1 MNIPTVPFSKP
12 VLFFIIPSLKGG
24 GAERV
29 IISLAN
35 YFNKNNFQSVL
46 ISLNNDVPAYEIE
59 NGVKVFHLTNRQKSG
74 LVYRA
79 YYIAQTFYKL
89 IKLLRTEKPACTLSF
104 ITSANIWTGIT
115 CSLTRVPYIVSERTS
130 PDRSVNSFNYLHKHL
145 ALNLYKRSAAVVV
158 SAKGVADCLLKDKDF
173 KALNNIERITNA
185 VTIFQSPSKQKVHHR
200 RFILGVG
207 RLAYV
212 KGFDI
217 LIEAYAKSGL
227 NDIDLIVIG
236 DGEERANLVCQIFNL
251 GLKEQVLLPGSR
263 NNLQDYYS
271 QAEMF
276 VLPSRNEG
284 YPNALVEA
292 MSFGCPSIAVDC
304 NFGPA
309 EIIINGE
316 NGILVNKASISD
328 LANAM
333 LRLAGNDSL
342 KTTLGNQAR
351 IISKTNHPDKIL
363 GEWETLIKK
372 HAAVSETA
380 AQLTSGQ
387 PAL

>member
-1 MNIPTVPFSKP
+1 MNIPAVPFSKP

-309 EIIINGE
+309 EIIIDGE

>member
-1 MNIPTVPFSKP
+1 MKIQAASFSKP

-59 NGVKVFHLTNRQKSG
+59 DGVKVFYLTDRQKSRM
-74 LVYRA
+74 VYRM
-79 YYIAQTFYKL
+79 YHIAETFYKL
-89 IKLLRTEKPACTLSF
+89 IKLLRTEKPVCTLSF
-104 ITSANIWTGIT
+104 ITSANIWAGIT
-115 CSLTRVPYIVSERTS
+115 CWLTRIPYIVSERTS
-130 PDRSVNSFNYLHKHL
+130 PDRSVISFNYLHKHL
-145 ALNLYKRSAAVVV
+145 ALNLYKRAAAVVV
-158 SAKGVADCLLKDKDF
+158 SAKGVEDCLLKDKDF
-173 KALNNIERITNA
+173 KALNNIKRITNA
-185 VTIFQSPSKQKVHHR
+185 VTIFQSPSDEKVHHR

-227 NDIDLIVIG
+227 TDVDLIIIG

-251 GLKEQVLLPGSR
+251 GLRERVLLPGSR

-304 NFGPA
+304 NFGPS

-316 NGILVNKASISD
+316 NGILVKRASISG
-328 LANAM
+328 LADAM
-333 LRLAGNDSL
+333 QRMAGDEAL
-342 KTTLGNQAR
+342 KTNLGNQAR
-351 IISKTNHPDKIL
+351 VISQTNHPDKIL
-363 GEWETLIKK
+363 GEWEILMKK
-372 HAAVSETA
+372 HAAASETA
-380 AQLTSGQ
+380 AQLTSSQ

>member
-1 MNIPTVPFSKP
+1 MNIPAVPFSKP

-46 ISLNNDVPAYEIE
+46 ISLNNDAPAYEIE
-59 NGVKVFHLTNRQKSG
+59 NGVKVFHLTDRQKSG
-74 LVYRA
+74 LVYRI

-89 IKLLRTEKPACTLSF
+89 IKLLRTQKPVCALSF
-104 ITSANIWTGIT
+104 ITSANIWAGIT

-185 VTIFQSPSKQKVHHR
+185 VTIFQSPSDQKVHHR

-227 NDIDLIVIG
+227 NDIDLIIIG

-251 GLKEQVLLPGSR
+251 GLKEQVLLPGTR
-263 NNLQDYYS
+263 NNLQDYYR

-309 EIIINGE
+309 EIITNGE

-333 LRLAGNDSL
+333 LRLAGNESL

-380 AQLTSGQ
+380 AQLTSSQ

>member
-1 MNIPTVPFSKP
+1 MKIQAAPYSKP

-35 YFNKNNFQSVL
+35 YFNRNNFQSVL

-59 NGVKVFHLTNRQKSG
+59 KDVKVFYLTDRQKSRFIDR
-74 LVYRA
+74 VYH
-79 YYIAQTFYKL
+79 ISETFFKL
-89 IKLLRTEKPACTLSF
+89 IKLLRTEKPACALSF

-115 CSLTRVPYIVSERTS
+115 CWLTRVPYIVSERTS

-145 ALNLYKRSAAVVV
+145 ALSLYKKAAAVVV
-158 SAKGVADCLLKDKDF
+158 SAKGVEDCLLKDKDF
-173 KALNNIERITNA
+173 KALTNIQRITNA
-185 VTIFQSPSKQKVHHR
+185 VTLFQPSSDEKVHNR
-200 RFILGVG
+200 RFILAVG

-217 LIEAYAKSGL
+217 LIEAYAKTGL
-227 NDIDLIVIG
+227 SDIDLIIIG
-236 DGEERANLVCQIFNL
+236 DGEERANLVAQIFNL
-251 GLKEQVLLPGSR
+251 GLKERILLPGSR

-271 QAEMF
+271 QAEMY

-292 MSFGCPSIAVDC
+292 MSFGCPSIALDC
-304 NFGPA
+304 NFGPS
-309 EIIINGE
+309 EIIANNE
-316 NGILVNKASISD
+316 NGLLVNKGSINS
-328 LANAM
+328 LADAM
-333 LRLAGNDSL
+333 RRLAGDEVLRNE
-342 KTTLGNQAR
+342 LGTKAR
-351 IISKTNHPDKIL
+351 IISQTNHPDKIL
-363 GEWETLIKK
+363 GEWEALIKK
-372 HAAVSETA
+372 HAASSAVP
-380 AQLTSGQ
+380 AQLTSSQ

>member
-1 MNIPTVPFSKP
+1 MKLQAAPFSKP

-35 YFNKNNFQSVL
+35 YFNKKDFQSVL

-59 NGVKVFHLTNRQKSG
+59 NDVKVIYLTDRQKSRFSHR
-74 LVYRA
+74 VYH
-79 YYIAQTFYKL
+79 IAETFYKL

-104 ITSANIWTGIT
+104 ITSANIWAGIT

-130 PDRSVNSFNYLHKHL
+130 PDRSVISFNYLHRQL
-145 ALNLYKRSAAVVV
+145 AVNLYKRAASVVV
-158 SAKGVADCLLKDKDF
+158 SARGVEDCLLKNKTF
-173 KALNNIERITNA
+173 KILNNIQRITNA
-185 VTIFQSPSKQKVHHR
+185 VTVFQSSAGEKVHHR

-212 KGFDI
+212 KGFDL
-217 LIEAYAKSGL
+217 LIEAYAQTGL
-227 NDIDLIVIG
+227 KDIDLIIIG
-236 DGEERANLVCQIFNL
+236 DGEERADLVAQIFNL
-251 GLKEQVLLPGSR
+251 GLRERVLLPGSR
-263 NNLQDYYS
+263 SNLQDYYS
-271 QAEMF
+271 QAEMY

-292 MSFGCPSIAVDC
+292 MSFGCPSVAFDC

-309 EIIINGE
+309 EIIANNE
-316 NGILVNKASISD
+316 NGILVNNGSVTGLSD
-328 LANAM
+328 AL
-333 LRLAGNDSL
+333 LRLAGDPVLRNE
-342 KTTLGNQAR
+342 LGNKAR
-351 IISKTNHPDKIL
+351 IISQTNHPDKIL

-372 HAAVSETA
+372 HAAVSA
-380 AQLTSGQ
+380 VPAQLTSSQ

>member
-1 MNIPTVPFSKP
+1 MKIQAASFSKP

-59 NGVKVFHLTNRQKSG
+59 KGVKVFYLTDRQKSRSVDR
-74 LVYRA
+74 VYH
-79 YYIAQTFYKL
+79 IVETFFKL
-89 IKLLRTEKPACTLSF
+89 IKLLRTEKPACVLSF

-115 CSLTRVPYIVSERTS
+115 CWLTRVPYIVSERTS

-145 ALNLYKRSAAVVV
+145 ALSLYKKAAAVVV
-158 SAKGVADCLLKDKDF
+158 SAKGVEDCLLKDTDF
-173 KALNNIERITNA
+173 RVLNNIQRITNA
-185 VTIFQSPSKQKVHHR
+185 VTLFQPSSDEKVHNR

-217 LIEAYAKSGL
+217 LIEAYAKTGL
-227 NDIDLIVIG
+227 EDIDLIIIG
-236 DGEERANLVCQIFNL
+236 DGEERANLVAQIFNH
-251 GLKEQVLLPGSR
+251 GLKERVLLPGSR

-271 QAEMF
+271 QAEMY

-292 MSFGCPSIAVDC
+292 MSFGCPSVAFDC
-304 NFGPA
+304 NFGPS
-309 EIIINGE
+309 EIIANNE
-316 NGILVNKASISD
+316 NGILVNNGSVAGLSD
-328 LANAM
+328 AMLSLANEPA
-333 LRLAGNDSL
+333 LRNE
-342 KTTLGNQAR
+342 LGIKAR
-351 IISKTNHPDKIL
+351 IISQTNHPDKIL

-372 HAAVSETA
+372 HAASSVVP
-380 AQLTSGQ
+380 AQLTSSQ

>member
-1 MNIPTVPFSKP
+1 MKIQSSPFSKP

-35 YFNKNNFQSVL
+35 YFNKSNFQSVL

-59 NGVKVFHLTNRQKSG
+59 NGVKVFYLTDRQKSR
-74 LVYRA
+74 LADRVYH
-79 YYIAQTFYKL
+79 IAETFYKL
-89 IKLLRTEKPACTLSF
+89 IRLLRTERPVCTLSF

-130 PDRSVNSFNYLHKHL
+130 PDRSVISFNYLHKHL

-158 SAKGVADCLLKDKDF
+158 SAKGVENCLLSDRDF

-185 VTIFQSPSKQKVHHR
+185 VTVFQSASDEKVHHR

-217 LIEAYAKSGL
+217 LIEAYAKTSL
-227 NDIDLIVIG
+227 EDIDLIIIG
-236 DGEERANLVCQIFNL
+236 DGEERANLIAQIFNL
-251 GLKEQVLLPGSR
+251 GLRERVILPGSR
-263 NNLQDYYS
+263 SNLQDYYS
-271 QAEMF
+271 QAEMY

-292 MSFGCPSIAVDC
+292 MSFGCPSVAFDC

-309 EIIINGE
+309 EIIVNNE
-316 NGILVNKASISD
+316 NGILVNNASITG
-328 LANAM
+328 LADAM
-333 LRLAGNDSL
+333 LRLAGDEVL
-342 KTTLGNQAR
+342 KAELGNKAR
-351 IISKTNHPDKIL
+351 IISQTNHPDKIL
-363 GEWETLIKK
+363 GEWETLIRK
-372 HAAVSETA
+372 HAAVLA
-380 AQLTSGQ
+380 APAQLTNSQ

>member
-1 MNIPTVPFSKP
+1 MNIPAVPFSKP
-12 VLFFIIPSLKGG
+12 VLFFIIPSLRGG

-46 ISLNNDVPAYEIE
+46 ISLNNDVPAYEID
-59 NGVKVFHLTNRQKSG
+59 NDVKVFYLTDRQKN
-74 LVYRA
+74 LFVYRL
-79 YYIAQTFYKL
+79 YHIAETFFKL
-89 IKLLRTEKPACTLSF
+89 IKLLRAQKPVCALSF
-104 ITSANIWTGIT
+104 ITSANVWTGIT
-115 CSLTRVPYIVSERTS
+115 CWFTQVPYIVSERTS
-130 PDRSVNSFNYLHKHL
+130 PDRSVIRFNYLRKQL
-145 ALNLYKRSAAVVV
+145 ALNLYKRAEAVVV
-158 SAKGVADCLLKDKDF
+158 SAKGVEDCLLKDKDF
-173 KALNNIERITNA
+173 KVLTNIERITNA
-185 VTIFQSPSKQKVHHR
+185 VTIFPLPSEEKVYHR

-227 NDIDLIVIG
+227 TDVDLIIVG
-236 DGEERANLVCQIFNL
+236 DGEERATLVCQIFNL
-251 GLKEQVLLPGSR
+251 GLRERVLLPGSK
-263 NNLQDYYS
+263 NNLQDYYN

-304 NFGPA
+304 NFGPS
-309 EIIINGE
+309 EIINNGQ
-316 NGILVNKASISD
+316 NGILVKRGSIID
-328 LANAM
+328 LADAM
-333 LRLAGNDSL
+333 HRLAGDEVL

-351 IISKTNHPDKIL
+351 VISQTNHPDKIL

-372 HAAVSETA
+372 HVAATATA
-380 AQLTSGQ
+380 AQLTNSQ

>member
-1 MNIPTVPFSKP
+1 MNIPAAPLSKP

-46 ISLNNDVPAYEIE
+46 ISLNNDIPAYEID
-59 NGVKVFHLTNRQKSG
+59 NDVKVYYLTDRQKSRFVDR
-74 LVYRA
+74 VYH
-79 YYIAQTFYKL
+79 ITETFYKL
-89 IKLLRTEKPACTLSF
+89 IKLSRTLKPVCTLSF
-104 ITSANIWTGIT
+104 ITSANIWSGIT

-130 PDRSVNSFNYLHKHL
+130 PDRSVNSFTYWHKHL
-145 ALNLYKRSAAVVV
+145 ALFLYKRAAAVVV
-158 SAKGVADCLLKDKDF
+158 SAKGVEDCLLKDKDF
-173 KALNNIERITNA
+173 KSLSNIDRITNA
-185 VTIFQSPSKQKVHHR
+185 VTIFQPASDEKVHNR

-217 LIEAYAKSGL
+217 LIDAYAKTGL
-227 NDIDLIVIG
+227 EDIDLIVVG
-236 DGEERANLVCQIFNL
+236 DGEERATLVEQIAKL
-251 GLKEQVLLPGSR
+251 GLKDRVLLPGSR
-263 NNLQDYYS
+263 NNLQNYYS
-271 QAEMF
+271 QAEIY

-292 MSFGCPSIAVDC
+292 MSFGCPSVAFDC

-309 EIIINGE
+309 EIIANNE
-316 NGILVNKASISD
+316 NGILVNNGSVKGLSD
-328 LANAM
+328 AIA
-333 LRLAGNDSL
+333 RLASDQVL
-342 KTTLGNQAR
+342 RDELGSKAR
-351 IISKTNHPDKIL
+351 IISQTNHPDKIL
-363 GEWETLIKK
+363 GEWEALIKK
-372 HAAVSETA
+372 HAATSAITA
-380 AQLTSGQ
+380 QIASSQ

>member
-1 MNIPTVPFSKP
+1 MKISAAHFSKP

-46 ISLNNDVPAYEIE
+46 ISLNNDIPAYEIE
-59 NGVKVFHLTNRQKSG
+59 NGVKVVYLTDRQKSR
-74 LVYRA
+74 LVYRI
-79 YYIAQTFYKL
+79 YHIVETFYKL
-89 IKLLRTEKPACTLSF
+89 VKLLRTEKPVCALSF

-115 CSLTRVPYIVSERTS
+115 CWLTRVPYIVSERTS
-130 PDRSVNSFNYLHKHL
+130 PDRSVISFNYLHKHL
-145 ALNLYKRSAAVVV
+145 ALSLYKRSAAVVV
-158 SAKGVADCLLKDKDF
+158 SAKGVEDCLLKDKDF

-185 VTIFQSPSKQKVHHR
+185 VTIFQAPSDTKVHHR

-227 NDIDLIVIG
+227 NDIDLIIIG

-251 GLKEQVLLPGSR
+251 GLRERVLLPGSR
-263 NNLQDYYS
+263 NNLEDYYS

-309 EIIINGE
+309 EIINNGE
-316 NGILVNKASISD
+316 NGILVNRASIAG
-328 LANAM
+328 LAAAM
-333 LRLAGNDSL
+333 QRLAGDETL
-342 KTTLGNQAR
+342 KTSLANQAR
-351 IISKTNHPDKIL
+351 IISQTNHPDKIL

-372 HAAVSETA
+372 HAVSSETA
-380 AQLTSGQ
+380 TQLTNSQ

>member
-1 MNIPTVPFSKP
+1 MNIPAASFSKP

-59 NGVKVFHLTNRQKSG
+59 NGVKVVYLTNRQKSQFTHRI
-74 LVYRA
+74 YH
-79 YYIAQTFYKL
+79 IAETFYKL
-89 IKLLRTEKPACTLSF
+89 IKLLRTEKPVCTLSF
-104 ITSANIWTGIT
+104 ITSANIWAGIT

-130 PDRSVNSFNYLHKHL
+130 PDRSVISFNYLHKHL
-145 ALNLYKRSAAVVV
+145 ALNLYKKSAAVVV
-158 SAKGVADCLLKDKDF
+158 SAKGVEDCLLKDKDF

-185 VTIFQSPSKQKVHHR
+185 VTIFQSPSDQKVHHR

-227 NDIDLIVIG
+227 NDIDLIIIG

-251 GLKEQVLLPGSR
+251 GLKERVLLPGSR

-292 MSFGCPSIAVDC
+292 MSFGCPSVAVDC

-309 EIIINGE
+309 EIISNGE
-316 NGILVNKASISD
+316 NGILVNKASING
-328 LANAM
+328 LADAM
-333 LRLAGNDSL
+333 RRLAGNETL
-342 KTTLGNQAR
+342 KTNLGNQAR
-351 IISKTNHPDKIL
+351 IISQTNHPDKIL

-372 HAAVSETA
+372 YAAVSETA
-380 AQLTSGQ
+380 AQLTSSQ